1 MKHILDSA
9 FAYTP
14 ADKTD
19 IRKTFERIR
28 QQIDEQKRREAEKRL
43 DQVIR
48 FRKGQATKA

>member
-1 MKHILDSA
+1 LKHILDSA

-28 QQIDEQKRREAEKRL
+28 QQIEEQKQRDAEKRQDRIL
-43 DQVIR
+43 KWR
-48 FRKGQATKA
+48 GNGSR